1 MKRLSGIVV
10 ATGLF
15 LLLIAVS
22 AQADPVEKVI
32 HYTKKTALAYPKTY
46 AMRFSLWDAETDG
59 NQVWYEEKS
68 VALKSSK
75 ITTYLGDTPTYPLDG
90 VDFSQQLWVQVE
102 RWRASTSTWVPV
114 GLRGMFSVAPYAAWA
129 LSPAGPAGAEGP
141 AGPAGPAGPQGAV
154 GPAGAV
160 GPTGP
165 QGPVGPAG
173 PTGPAGPAGAVG
185 PAGSQGAEGPQG
197 PAGICGL
204 EVVTAASAYDATQT
218 KTQTVSCSEGKTALG
233 GGGFTNSG
241 GAIMDSFPTNNPPTG
256 WSVSAYRGVSGSYSL
271 TAYVICAT
279 IQQDE

>member
-1 MKRLSGIVV
+1 MKKLSGIVM
-10 ATGLF
+10 ATGLV

-22 AQADPVEKVI
+22 AQAAPVENQI
-32 HYTKKTALAYPKTY
+32 QYTKKTTLTYPKTY
-46 AMRFSLWDAETDG
+46 TMRFSLWDAETDG

-68 VALKSSK
+68 IALKSSK

-102 RWRASTSTWVPV
+102 RIKKDGTPV
-114 GLRGMFSVAPYAAWA
+114 MVGVRDKLSVTPYAAWA

-141 AGPAGPAGPQGAV
+141 AGPT
-154 GPAGAV
+154 

-165 QGPVGPAG
+165 TGPVGPAG